1 MNDNSNKLE
10 KLIHAFS
17 EEKNIPIVG
26 ASNLENLNQCAFAK
40 TRSKSIYLVA
50 HDDIDIIQRYFNLSD
65 RTFQKIT
72 DFRKFSFSIYG
83 SSSKTMH
90 NRLKVILSD
99 DNTIEL
105 SILGL
110 GLSSLMIK
118 LTDNDLIIS
127 LMGYYDEIK
136 APLLSFDDIDSTLSI
151 YLDLFKLQIIEKLG
165 FDSADIHLSDFTKFM
180 NIPNEQLLDYHF
192 NSLHF
197 NYFSNTAFI
206 KSLSSIFNYDV
217 TKLKVN
223 NDDYDDYDDKVSIE
237 IPYHLSNVIPYLVK
251 KVVPRKKDS
260 YSMIHLINLMKFYYN
275 LIGTP
280 EEKNIF
286 ELFFIR
292 LQKSELSPSSNFNRV
307 YYSISLGDKLDIH
320 IGYKLKHHNQ
330 FYTCVLDPEVPED
343 GTYYMFS
350 SRIIKDDSLR
360 PSQTFTDNIDYIYT
374 NVLNQIRD
382 YINDSINNID
392 NPLTERHLELFKMV
406 MI

>member
-280 EEKNIF
+280 EEKIF
-286 ELFFIR
+286 LSFSLFDYKNLNCLHLVILIVFIIQ
-292 LQKSELSPSSNFNRV
+292 LV
-307 YYSISLGDKLDIH
+307 
-320 IGYKLKHHNQ
+320 
-330 FYTCVLDPEVPED
+330 
-343 GTYYMFS
+343 
-350 SRIIKDDSLR
+350 
-360 PSQTFTDNIDYIYT
+360 
-374 NVLNQIRD
+374 
-382 YINDSINNID
+382 
-392 NPLTERHLELFKMV
+392 
-406 MI
+406 